1 MILSHSQSPTDR
13 PSQNKSCLS
22 AETGVGTAGKKI
34 ERKGGSVLKCTV
46 DIYCM
51 WKSGGKGM
59 MLLSYCAVRL
69 ELCFWLSFNF
79 ELS

>member
-1 MILSHSQSPTDR
+1 MILSHSQSPTGC

-22 AETGVGTAGKKI
+22 AETGAGTAGKKI

-51 WKSGGKGM
+51 WKTGGERNDASQ
-59 MLLSYCAVRL
+59 LLCSKIGTVLLAQ
-69 ELCFWLSFNF
+69 F
-79 ELS
+79 